1 MPKYPIATMLLVCV
15 SAIAGLPARAAS
27 AASPYVV
34 DGIALGA
41 SVAPA
46 REFQCSPSEQFGE
59 YTWCQRRRQERGKR
73 GTFTST
79 SSILHGRDGSVAYVN
94 REIQP
99 AFFVGNDI
107 QAEIKRLSARFG
119 APARE
124 TRLPERAEQS
134 NAVIALWGN
143 VQLEEL
149 DGNSRAA
156 LETDALS
163 QQSLF
168 VDHLGDVRQSLQLGL
183 PVYQLRGGTGYLWSA
198 ASDRG
203 GRGHLRFLA
212 IDVAALAATRD
223 VAVLTPKNEAVIHTS
238 SKEVT
243 TALPRQATCG
253 HS

>member
-1 MPKYPIATMLLVCV
+1 MRWILVMPKYPIATMLLVCV

-119 APARE
+119 APARK
-124 TRLPERAEQS
+124 RACPSAQS
-134 NAVIALWGN
+134 NRMPS
-143 VQLEEL
+143 
-149 DGNSRAA
+149 SRCG
-156 LETDALS
+156 ETFS
-163 QQSLF
+163 WRSW
-168 VDHLGDVRQSLQLGL
+168 R
-183 PVYQLRGGTGYLWSA
+183 
-198 ASDRG
+198 
-203 GRGHLRFLA
+203 
-212 IDVAALAATRD
+212 
-223 VAVLTPKNEAVIHTS
+223 K
-238 SKEVT
+238 
-243 TALPRQATCG
+243 
-253 HS
+253 